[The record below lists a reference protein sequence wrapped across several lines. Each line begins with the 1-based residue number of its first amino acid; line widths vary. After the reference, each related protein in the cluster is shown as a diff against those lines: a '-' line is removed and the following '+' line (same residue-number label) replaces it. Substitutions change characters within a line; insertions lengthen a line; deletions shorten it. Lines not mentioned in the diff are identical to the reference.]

1 MVFLPRAVP
10 GACGLMS
17 ATVFTESEAKENTAP
32 VVTDELS
39 LYDIPVSQ
47 LRYEEPKAGHV
58 EQGVAALRRTLEP
71 YISWYQSYY
80 QTVEPGVNVTQN
92 TVKDI
97 YTFLNNPP
105 PVFFSSVGAIGF
117 SGILGLYFAK
127 GSTVKRLIFPSALMA
142 LSASMFYPQHAA
154 SVARAKQPAVLE
166 VLENVAYPQL
176 YLYPGIWTYARLEE
190 IQAENSMFTSSNK
203 YIYNWGS
210 EGWAL
215 LEELLKGKSPSK
227 DKLEKT
233 PETESQKSS

>member
-154 SVARAKQPAVLE
+154 SVARASSFLYCSLVGQCVL
-166 VLENVAYPQL
+166 VFQNSQL
-176 YLYPGIWTYARLEE
+176 CLRLR
-190 IQAENSMFTSSNK
+190 TSSNK

-227 DKLEKT
+227 DKVRKCLFLV
-233 PETESQKSS
+233 